1 MKRDYEP
8 PCNCSPCQTL
18 PGHGGWKAMEAGGA
32 GALEGRT
39 FKGSSARVHCFYL
52 HSPAFSVSRLKQ
64 PQLGKDLGWISSEW
78 QLFQTKWPFP
88 RQAGEACSPLLTV
101 EEKNENTCPVFSHH
115 GQGDFSPILPP
126 SSPTFMSSS
135 CVTC

>member
-39 FKGSSARVHCFYL
+39 FKGSSARVQCFYL
-52 HSPAFSVSRLKQ
+52 NSPAFSVSRLKQ

-101 EEKNENTCPVFSHH
+101 EEKKQEYLSSF
-115 GQGDFSPILPP
+115 QSPRTGGFLANSPP